1 MTAADEAVT
10 AAAVAEVSV
19 AAVADEAATAVD
31 EAAAVAEVSVAA
43 VADEA
48 ATAVDEAAVAVATVA
63 NLAVNHSNLQTVLAK
78 ALVKVKPIEAMTP
91 PKAAKV
97 VPTESERL
105 IPLLTPIRVPKRFHD
120 LQ

>member
-1 MTAADEAVT
+1 VTAADEAVT
-10 AAAVAEVSV
+10 AADEAVTA
-19 AAVADEAATAVD
+19 ADEAVT
-31 EAAAVAEVSVAA
+31 AAAVAEVSVAA